1 MMANMDKLKAIL
13 ALVLGAGLIATLLL
27 VVVVDVIVSVA
38 ENKGLD
44 PEITQ
49 LLQQALTGLI
59 GLLSGFL
66 VSKTTKKE

>member
-1 MMANMDKLKAIL
+1 MMDNMDKLKAIL

-27 VVVVDVIVSVA
+27 VVVVDVLVSVA

>member
-1 MMANMDKLKAIL
+1 MDNMDKLKAIL

-66 VSKTTKKE
+66 VTTKKE

>member
-1 MMANMDKLKAIL
+1 MMDNMDKLKAIL

-66 VSKTTKKE
+66 VTTKKE